1 MLEALLTW
9 VKERS
14 TWPQLKDVTQH
25 VENSEQ
31 EESHGC
37 QRQHE
42 WQRPGTTKDEY
53 IRHWSVNYTCPMYCH
68 ILQNRIYVK
77 WSKGLPQILV
87 DGHPAVILL
96 EPAQHARQHAL
107 GWNTSRGLCNRWWW
121 WTRKL
126 LWLKYQQLTG
136 HWHSEWLTSVT
147 DQNDSPAWLTRMPI
161 SSPLTAT
168 YQTAAVFC
176 RPVNEW
182 RHICRLNLYPY
193 IKRQDVSSRC
203 NPAAYLQ
210 PKEAHKY
217 WRQSSQ
223 YALGIVRYF
232 CFVNFLK
239 KEIVSQYLAL

>member
-147 DQNDSPAWLTRMPI
+147 DQNDSPAWLTRMTHQHDWPERPSLHHWLPLIKQQQCSTGLWTSI
-161 SSPLTAT
+161 S
-168 YQTAAVFC
+168 VD
-176 RPVNEW
+176 W
-182 RHICRLNLYPY
+182 IYPY
-193 IKRQDVSSRC
+193 ITRQDVSSRC
-203 NPAAYLQ
+203 M
-210 PKEAHKY
+210 H
-217 WRQSSQ
+217 S
-223 YALGIVRYF
+223 
-232 CFVNFLK
+232 
-239 KEIVSQYLAL
+239 